1 MKIRNGFVSN
11 SSSSSF
17 VVVGVKRNGDMEEIM
32 ENENF
37 GNKIRS
43 IYIDEKDFNFVT
55 GVVISDNDE
64 LDEKSITFGELH
76 EMANNVANALNVDIN
91 EVSLITGTRYC

>member
-17 VVVGVKRNGDMEEIM
+17 VVVGVKRNGDSEEIM
-32 ENENF
+32 ENESF

-43 IYIDEKDFNFVT
+43 LYIDEKDFDFVT

-64 LDEKSITFGELH
+64 LDRKSITFGELH